1 MKITVYLGSSFGN
14 DPIYKENIIE
24 LGHWLAKQKH
34 QLIYGGSKDGLMG
47 ILADTVLAD
56 SGEVY
61 GIIPLDFKKRE
72 KAHLHLTELTLVA
85 DMDER
90 KRLLMDNGELF
101 LAFPGGPGT
110 LEEIVQAFSWARIGL
125 HHKPCLFLNLNGY
138 YNPLKALFDQMVTTE
153 FLRQE
158 DRDKAIFVNDLKALQ
173 EFVKAYQSEENDGF
187 QSFICKR

>member
-14 DPIYKENIIE
+14 DPIYKKNIIE

-47 ILADTVLAD
+47 VLADTVLAD
-56 SGEVY
+56 GGEVY

-72 KAHLHLTELTLVA
+72 KAHLHLTDLTLVA

-101 LAFPGGPGT
+101 WLFQVVLEPLRKLSKLFLGHALGCIISLAF
-110 LEEIVQAFSWARIGL
+110 
-125 HHKPCLFLNLNGY
+125 FL
-138 YNPLKALFDQMVTTE
+138 
-153 FLRQE
+153 
-158 DRDKAIFVNDLKALQ
+158 I
-173 EFVKAYQSEENDGF
+173 
-187 QSFICKR
+187 

>member
-56 SGEVY
+56 GGEVY

-72 KAHLHLTELTLVA
+72 KAHLHLTELTVVA

-101 LAFPGGPGT
+101 WLFQVV
-110 LEEIVQAFSWARIGL
+110 LELLRKLS
-125 HHKPCLFLNLNGY
+125 KLFLGH
-138 YNPLKALFDQMVTTE
+138 ALGSIINRVF
-153 FLRQE
+153 FL
-158 DRDKAIFVNDLKALQ
+158 I
-173 EFVKAYQSEENDGF
+173 
-187 QSFICKR
+187 

>member
-1 MKITVYLGSSFGN
+1 
-14 DPIYKENIIE
+14 
-24 LGHWLAKQKH
+24 
-34 QLIYGGSKDGLMG
+34 
-47 ILADTVLAD
+47 
-56 SGEVY
+56 
-61 GIIPLDFKKRE
+61 
-72 KAHLHLTELTLVA
+72 
-85 DMDER
+85 MDER

>member
-34 QLIYGGSKDGLMG
+34 QLIYGGSR
-47 ILADTVLAD
+47 
-56 SGEVY
+56 EVY

-72 KAHLHLTELTLVA
+72 KAHLHLTDLTLVA

-138 YNPLKALFDQMVTTE
+138 YNPLKELFDQMVTTG

-158 DRDKAIFVNDLKALQ
+158 DRDKAIFVDDLKALQ
-173 EFVKAYQSEENDGF
+173 KFVKAYQSEEND
-187 QSFICKR
+187 